1 MYYLLFPKRF
11 LNNRKKKKKRTHIN
25 DWNMFIIRTIYR
37 LWQQFIQLYLK
48 IKTLNCWGCTLGMYK
63 WSKKWNIHQKK
74 CDWTAN
80 YLKFYSIGRWNYFGT
95 NKDYIWISTANTH
108 WNNIVNLAGGRD
120 RGQNR
125 LFYSSL
131 LVFLKNSKTN
141 VNLLV
146 SSSSLRKHI
155 TNLPILLFPMFPW
168 LTKPKKLS

>member
-37 LWQQFIQLYLK
+37 LWQKSIQFYLK
-48 IKTLNCWGCTLGMYK
+48 NKALNCCGCIKDRRSETF
-63 WSKKWNIHQKK
+63 IRKK

-146 SSSSLRKHI
+146 SSSSLRKHL
-155 TNLPILLFPMFPW
+155 TNLTILLFPIFPW